1 MPKDDGQYLPP
12 VIRTG
17 RAPEPTYRCLE
28 CLDVGWV
35 HSTVDAMT
43 VRPCRQCAKVTH
55 RRWAEGHF
63 VLDHACDECAG
74 IRAGRITELDF
85 AADGSRIGAT

>member
-1 MPKDDGQYLPP
+1 
-12 VIRTG
+12 
-17 RAPEPTYRCLE
+17 
-28 CLDVGWV
+28 
-35 HSTVDAMT
+35 MT